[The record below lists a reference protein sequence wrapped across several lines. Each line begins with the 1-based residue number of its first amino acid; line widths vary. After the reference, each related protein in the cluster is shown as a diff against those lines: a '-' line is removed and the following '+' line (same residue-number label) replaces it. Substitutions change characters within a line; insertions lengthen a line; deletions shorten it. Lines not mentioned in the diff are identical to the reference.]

1 VDLAAAILAAADRA
15 EAGKLSG
22 QISFYFNSDPMFK
35 DYILNE
41 LEKITLMMA
50 RLASLKVEAKPD
62 EFIQLADTMLQN
74 EFDIKLQELLE
85 LTPED
90 LEFLL
95 EKQNYHPDKL
105 EALAQL
111 LYMYCEPFSPNPE
124 TLLALQKVLLI
135 FDRLEQKHHRSSFQN
150 INKRNSIYQFLQNN
164 HV

>member
-1 VDLAAAILAAADRA
+1 
-15 EAGKLSG
+15 
-22 QISFYFNSDPMFK
+22 MFK

-50 RLASLKVEAKPD
+50 RLAGLKAEAKPD
-62 EFIQLADTMLQN
+62 EFIKLADTMLEN

-85 LTPED
+85 LTTD
-90 LEFLL
+90 EFELLL

-111 LYMYCEPFSPNPE
+111 LYMYYEPFNPSPE

-135 FDRLEQKHHRSSFQN
+135 FDWLEQKHHRSSFEN

-164 HV
+164 YV